1 MPHTCRYAVENG
13 LCDGLGGVPSVD
25 RSAAQKDFM
34 TSGFCAK
41 TCGFCIPC
49 TRERSFDDIVCT
61 DGRLNMAPVNVNRA
75 PVASSYTCDDG
86 VLTPATCTCDG
97 LVKHALNN

>member
-1 MPHTCRYAVENG
+1 VENG

-61 DGRLNMAPVNVNRA
+61 DGRLNVNRVPVNVNRA

-86 VLTPATCTCDG
+86 VLKQHFYVSKDCTG
-97 LVKHALNN
+97 GPITHYTFP